1 MNIQSGELLHT
12 VSACVISK
20 MRCIKS
26 VEMGGGLFFWSSN
39 VYSFSSVLCC
49 LSGNNGFLFIPPAHG
64 WGLSQFLCFL
74 PYYFLLFL
82 RAVQRHE
89 FDIPQPR
96 SPFSFV
102 SISVL
107 SFSSFPPFCQL
118 LSTAPSCLHIAWSET
133 TKLKLAALV
142 FSPSLPFPFS
152 AFFFHICPSWLVC
165 E

>member
-1 MNIQSGELLHT
+1 MHK
-12 VSACVISK
+12 IS
-20 MRCIKS
+20 RD
-26 VEMGGGLFFWSSN
+26 GRRAFFLSSN
-39 VYSFSSVLCC
+39 VYSFSSVCC
-49 LSGNNGFLFIPPAHG
+49 AVSVVIMGFYLFPRHMDEGFHSSFVSSHTI
-64 WGLSQFLCFL
+64 SSCF
-74 PYYFLLFL
+74 F
-82 RAVQRHE
+82 AQCKDT